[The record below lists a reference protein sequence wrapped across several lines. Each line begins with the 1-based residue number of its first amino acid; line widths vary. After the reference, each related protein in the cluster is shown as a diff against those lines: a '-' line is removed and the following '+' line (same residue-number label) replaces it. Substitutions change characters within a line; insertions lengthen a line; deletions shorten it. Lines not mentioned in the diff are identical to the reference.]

1 MSTLSLPS
9 INSLRCG
16 SRSDRSRE
24 ALSQPRRLLSLRTPV
39 VLKLVALLSDVGHVQ
54 RKSPET
60 MLDDLTGRLRPAE
73 AERFLT
79 PRDVAEITG
88 LHVAV
93 VRRAIERG
101 ELRAF
106 KLCSRL
112 RIRRQDFDAWV
123 EQNVVAP

>member
-1 MSTLSLPS
+1 M
-9 INSLRCG
+9 
-16 SRSDRSRE
+16 
-24 ALSQPRRLLSLRTPV
+24 
-39 VLKLVALLSDVGHVQ
+39 Q

-60 MLDDLTGRLRPAE
+60 MLDDLTVRLRLAE

-101 ELRAF
+101 ELKAF